1 MQNEES
7 LKSLLITAP
16 EDQLDPSLVSLV
28 KSWDEEPTAL
38 QILELLD
45 KAAFSAGASEFV
57 MHVLQE
63 FLSLALVEEDTTYE
77 AVVAQAYWR
86 HSVQ

>member
-16 EDQLDPSLVSLV
+16 EDQLDPVLVDLV
-28 KSWDEEPTAL
+28 KTWGDEPTSL

-45 KAAFSAGASEFV
+45 KAAYSAGASEFV

-63 FLSLALVEEDTTYE
+63 FLRLALIEENTTYE

-86 HSVQ
+86 HAVQ

>member
-45 KAAFSAGASEFV
+45 KAASR
-57 MHVLQE
+57 M
-63 FLSLALVEEDTTYE
+63 LVI
-77 AVVAQAYWR
+77 
-86 HSVQ
+86 

>member
-7 LKSLLITAP
+7 LKSLLSTAP
-16 EDQLDPSLVSLV
+16 EDQLDPTLVELV
-28 KSWDEEPTAL
+28 KSWGDEPTAL

-45 KAAFSAGASEFV
+45 KAAYSAGASEFV

-63 FLSLALVEEDTTYE
+63 FLRLALIEEDTTYE
-77 AVVAQAYWR
+77 AVVSQAYWR
-86 HSVQ
+86 HAVQ